1 MIKSRINKKKTS
13 VNFIL
18 KFISILLF
26 TIVFVVIF
34 YEFYQSNL
42 VKKKL
47 SYFIEF
53 LSQNYEYSLKKV
65 KINGMFSFILY
76 DNIIIIVLL
85 SI

>member
-42 VKKKL
+42 VNTLEMTKL
-47 SYFIEF
+47 
-53 LSQNYEYSLKKV
+53 
-65 KINGMFSFILY
+65 
-76 DNIIIIVLL
+76 IVLEIAQMDE
-85 SI
+85 S